1 MAERIIFEV
10 KEYDIQIGREA
21 SVNIGGRE
29 VKFPAHIVCRGKL
42 SGKEYYVTIYCVHD
56 GSPMPDNIVR
66 EEGRNGLIF
75 VPKWQYEWFVD
86 LLRNESPVYCYL
98 FPPRPNLSCLST
110 SREPVGEGE
119 K

>member
-10 KEYDIQIGREA
+10 KEYDIEVGRE
-21 SVNIGGRE
+21 SSIYSGGRE
-29 VKFPAHIVCRGKL
+29 VKLDAHIVGHGKL
-42 SGKEYYVTIYCVHD
+42 SGKEYYVIIYCVQD

-66 EEGRNGLIF
+66 EEGRNGLIY
-75 VPKWQYEWFVD
+75 VPRWKYEWFVD
-86 LLRNESPVYCYL
+86 LLRNESPVFCHL
-98 FPPRPNLSCLST
+98 FPPRPNLNCLST